1 MKAYK
6 GFNRDMT
13 CRGFKFE
20 EGKTYEEERA
30 ELCKTGFHA
39 CEAPIDCFG
48 YYAPG
53 QSVYREVELDAT
65 DERNS
70 EDSKRVGKRI
80 KIGAKLDIA
89 GICKAQIEYVKSRCT
104 NEYNAEP
111 GKPAKAGDYGAA
123 TAGYRGAATAGSSG
137 AAKAGDYGAA
147 TAGSS
152 GAATAG
158 YRGAATAGSSGAATA
173 GYRGAATAGDFGA
186 AKAGY
191 RGAATAGD
199 FGAATAGDYGAA
211 TAGYRG
217 AATAGDSG
225 AATAGDSGAATAGY
239 RGAAKAGDY
248 GAAKAGDYGA
258 ATSRGSSAVGKNG
271 FACARGNGVKVKGGM
286 GAILIIAE
294 EKENE
299 DDIEHWKAFV
309 IDGETYK
316 PDTWYRLDGDEI
328 VEAEDGTAS
337 TD

>member
-89 GICKAQIEYVKSRCT
+89 GICKAQFEYVKSHCT

-111 GKPAKAGDYGAA
+111 GKPA
-123 TAGYRGAATAGSSG
+123 
-137 AAKAGDYGAA
+137 

-158 YRGAATAGSSGAATA
+158 CRGAAT
-173 GYRGAATAGDFGA
+173 
-186 AKAGY
+186 
-191 RGAATAGD
+191 
-199 FGAATAGDYGAA
+199 
-211 TAGYRG
+211 
-217 AATAGDSG
+217 
-225 AATAGDSGAATAGY
+225 
-239 RGAAKAGDY
+239 
-248 GAAKAGDYGA
+248 AGDYGA

-271 FACARGNGVKVKGGM
+271 IACARGNGVKVKGGM

-299 DDIEHWKAFV
+299 YDIEHWKAFV

-328 VEAEDGTAS
+328 VEAEDGTAKA
-337 TD
+337 D